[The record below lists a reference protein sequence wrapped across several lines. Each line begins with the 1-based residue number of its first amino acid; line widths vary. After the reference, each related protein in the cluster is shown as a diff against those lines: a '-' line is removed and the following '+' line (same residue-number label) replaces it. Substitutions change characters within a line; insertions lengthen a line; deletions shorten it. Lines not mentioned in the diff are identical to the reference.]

1 MADMSEPDYTK
12 FFAELWTK
20 SGTAITAAQQAMIKD
35 LAGKMTMPAPMM
47 MPWQAFKVTD
57 PNLQSAADAFQKL
70 MVAWKELPSSVT
82 SEGGKS
88 ADRITT
94 ELLQKIFDPR
104 EWLNATGYMDETV
117 RRLSEGPKF
126 ADFGH
131 IEGKLVTLMTAWGEL
146 RTASIEQQTHVL
158 GAWTKA
164 ATEFASKLNEAA
176 SKGTSLGSR
185 SDIVAIWVETANRHQ
200 LEMQAIPAYLENQ
213 LKLLRAST
221 DLRLAQQE
229 LADLYGEVLGLP
241 TRTEMDDLAR
251 MVSELRREL
260 RAERRARNNEAAPN
274 RRSSAKQKAVP

>member
-35 LAGKMTMPAPMM
+35 FAGKMAMPAPMM

-70 MVAWKELPSSVT
+70 MLAWKDLPSSVT

-131 IEGKLVTLMTAWGEL
+131 IESKLVTLMGAWGEL
-146 RTASIEQQTHVL
+146 RIASIEQQTHVL
-158 GAWTKA
+158 AAWTKA
-164 ATEFASKLNEAA
+164 ATEFATKLNEAA

-185 SDIVAIWVETANRHQ
+185 SDIVAIWVEIANRHQ
-200 LEMQAIPAYLENQ
+200 LEMQAMPAYLENQ
-213 LKLLRAST
+213 RKLLRASS
-221 DLRLAQQE
+221 DLRLAQHE
-229 LADLYGEVLGLP
+229 LADLYGEVLGWP

-260 RAERRARNNEAAPN
+260 RAERRARKNEAVPN
-274 RRSSAKQKAVP
+274 RRSSAKQKALP

>member
-12 FFAELWTK
+12 FFADLWTK

-47 MPWQAFKVTD
+47 MPWQAFQVAD

-70 MVAWKELPSSVT
+70 MLAWKELPSSVT

-104 EWLNATGYMDETV
+104 EWLNATGYIDETV

-131 IEGKLVTLMTAWGEL
+131 IESKLVTLMGAWGEL
-146 RTASIEQQTHVL
+146 RTASIEQQTYVL

-164 ATEFASKLNEAA
+164 ATEFATKLNEAA

-185 SDIVAIWVETANRHQ
+185 SDIVAIWVEIANRHQ
-200 LEMQAIPAYLENQ
+200 LEMQAMPAYLENQ
-213 LKLLRAST
+213 LKLLRASSN
-221 DLRLAQQE
+221 LRLAQQE

-241 TRTEMDDLAR
+241 TRTEIDDLAR

-260 RAERRARNNEAAPN
+260 RAERRARKNEAVPN